1 MYLIGL
7 TGGIATGKSTV
18 SQIFVEN
25 HVPVIDADLIA
36 REVVAPGEN
45 AYEKLRQHFGDEFFD
60 SVSGE
65 LLRKKFGD
73 LVFSDENVRHLVNSI
88 THPEI
93 RKTIALRILQYFFRG
108 EKFVVLDLPLL
119 FEAGYARI
127 VQSIVLVDCLENV
140 QLKRLQ
146 QRDNIDEKAARK
158 RINAQ
163 YPMYDKRHRATHIV
177 NNSGAIEETRA
188 QVLNLIREFNASKL
202 HLIIRAILLFTLLTF
217 FTISYLLYHFVLL
230 PLFNN

>member
-1 MYLIGL
+1 MHLIGL

-18 SQIFVEN
+18 AEIFIEN
-25 HVPVIDADLIA
+25 HIPIIDADLIA

-45 AYEKLRQHFGDEFFD
+45 AYKKLRQHFGDEFFD
-60 SVSGE
+60 STSGE
-65 LLRKKFGD
+65 LLRKKLGD
-73 LVFSDENVRHLVNSI
+73 LVFSDENARHLVNSI

-93 RKTIALRILQYFFRG
+93 RKTIAFRILQHFFRG
-108 EKFVVLDLPLL
+108 EKFVILDLPLL

-127 VQSIVLVDCLENV
+127 LQSIILVDCAEEI

-146 QRDNIDEKAARK
+146 HRDKIGEEAARK

-163 YPMYDKRHRATHIV
+163 YSMSDKRRRATHIV
-177 NNSGAIEETRA
+177 NNNGGIEQTRV

-202 HLIIRAILLFTLLTF
+202 HLIIRAILLFALLTIF
-217 FTISYLLYHFVLL
+217 ILIYLLYHFVLL
-230 PLFNN
+230 QLFDN